1 MQNKMLEE
9 SANEENKQMITIIKE
24 LGLRIWS
31 KFLQMI
37 TQRKI
42 AVITDSVEG
51 GQKRMEVPKRDAN
64 YKEDQFR
71 LHNVIGRSLG
81 VFPDNMRLR
90 LVVAKVLQ
98 SRFLEIIMTFVILL
112 SLV

>member
-9 SANEENKQMITIIKE
+9 SANEENKQMFTIIKE

-51 GQKRMEVPKRDAN
+51 G
-64 YKEDQFR
+64 
-71 LHNVIGRSLG
+71 
-81 VFPDNMRLR
+81 
-90 LVVAKVLQ
+90 
-98 SRFLEIIMTFVILL
+98 
-112 SLV
+112 

>member
-9 SANEENKQMITIIKE
+9 SANEENKQMLTILKE

-51 GQKRMEVPKRDAN
+51 G
-64 YKEDQFR
+64 
-71 LHNVIGRSLG
+71 
-81 VFPDNMRLR
+81 
-90 LVVAKVLQ
+90 
-98 SRFLEIIMTFVILL
+98 
-112 SLV
+112 